1 MVSLGQGNS
10 EAGEDDVVKG
20 RIGAALA
27 AVVMSIAVAPASAA
41 VRTGGG
47 ADASGDGTAGPSRD
61 VTAVQASYDDASG
74 AIGFQIT
81 FAAPPS
87 GSDSSLVGA
96 AIGTKQTNGSCNTPW
111 AFLLSSLSGTSA
123 SWVRNDGTGS
133 GPSGGSTPTL
143 SGSTLSITASAPVLG
158 GQAWNC
164 AQVLVTDSAVSTAY
178 DRAGPFDIAAAAA
191 PPPAQP
197 APAPQPTPQ
206 PKPAPK
212 RAQLAV
218 NVTGIPTTIRRN
230 RWMRLKV
237 AVANPGSAAARKVRL
252 AVGSARGV
260 SARPRA
266 RTFKLIKAG
275 KRSTATVRVKLTG
288 RARRT
293 TRLAMKA
300 TAGKLV
306 ARQTLA
312 LRIGSPPKPAKGATG
327 GLAGHYF
334 WRTVTRA
341 DYAWEN
347 HGVAFLDGRWA
358 YRGLPKGGLPTCTKV
373 TAGVDA
379 EGNPTDGCLTYTY
392 DRHSGAVTL
401 GGEQGRFDTSTGKLT
416 LGSDDYT
423 PLAIPKP
430 GTRYDVSL
438 VNRGFSGFCG
448 LIVGCTTWTD
458 YLTLRGDGQ
467 FALSSQSVSS
477 MGGSGVPFTYGWSAP
492 PDQHGTYEVQ
502 SGGRIKLTFANGSVS
517 VRTIGIGIGKD
528 GKPDAAGV
536 GLLLDDVNFYKDD

>member
-1 MVSLGQGNS
+1 M
-10 EAGEDDVVKG
+10 
-20 RIGAALA
+20 GAALA
-27 AVVMSIAVAPASAA
+27 AVVMSIAAAPAAAA

-47 ADASGDGTAGPSRD
+47 PDPSGDGTAGLARD
-61 VTAVQASYDDASG
+61 VTGVQASYDDASG

-81 FAAPPS
+81 FAAAPS
-87 GSDSSLVGA
+87 GGDTSLVA
-96 AIGTKQTNGSCNTPW
+96 AAVGTKQSNGNCTSPW
-111 AFLLSSLSGTSA
+111 GIVGSSVTGANPTWL
-123 SWVRNDGTGS
+123 RNDGAGTVAS
-133 GPSGGSTPTL
+133 GTATASPSGATL
-143 SGSTLSITASAPVLG
+143 GLSVTAPALA
-158 GQAWNC
+158 GQSWNC
-164 AQVLVTDSAVSTAY
+164 VLVAISDSTGTTIY
-178 DRAGPFDIAAAAA
+178 DGAGPFDIAAAA

-197 APAPQPTPQ
+197 APTPQPTPQ

-212 RAQLAV
+212 HAKLAV
-218 NVTGIPTTIRRN
+218 DVTGIPTTIRRN

-252 AVGSARGV
+252 AVGPAQGL
-260 SARPRA
+260 SARPRT
-266 RTFKLIKAG
+266 RTIKLIKAG
-275 KRSTATVRVKLTG
+275 RRSTATVRVKLTG

-293 TRLAMKA
+293 TEVAVKA
-300 TAGKLV
+300 SAGRLV

-312 LRIGSPPKPAKGATG
+312 LRIGSPPKPAKSTTG

-334 WRTVTRA
+334 WRTVTRV

-347 HGVAFLDGRWA
+347 HGVAFLDARWA
-358 YRGLPKGGLPTCTKV
+358 YRGLPKGGLPTCTRV
-373 TAGVDA
+373 TD
-379 EGNPTDGCLTYTY
+379 TCLTYTY
-392 DRHSGAVTL
+392 DKASGTVTL
-401 GGEQGRFDTSTGKLT
+401 GGEQGRFDRASGKLT
-416 LGSDDYT
+416 LGSDEYT
-423 PLAIPKP
+423 PLAIPKA

-502 SGGRIKLTFANGSVS
+502 AGGRIRLAFADGSVS
-517 VRTIGIGIGKD
+517 VRTIGIGIGAG